1 MRDSVKIAILAIA
14 SLGMAAVFVGQGL
27 TWDNYEFFLSL
38 RLPKLLSIVLAAV
51 AISAS
56 SLVFQTITNNRILT
70 PSILGFD
77 SLYMLVQTVLLFVFG
92 GTSFWVIDA
101 IANFSLSVT
110 VMILFS
116 FALFHFYFKSKRNN
130 VFTLLLIGIVC
141 GSVFSSLA
149 NLLAMLIDPNEF
161 AVLQNVMFASFNNV
175 KGELVYLSL
184 IPLGLSLLGLWLLA
198 PKLDVLWL
206 GVDNAISLG
215 VNTKRLT
222 QITLVIVSVMVAV
235 STALVGPVLFFGLI
249 TVSLA
254 RQIFKSYQHRVL
266 IIASSLL
273 AVVLLVSGQWF
284 IEKVMAFE
292 TTVSVVINL
301 VGGLY
306 LALLHMK
313 RNTSPSRQRLGA
325 A

>member
-1 MRDSVKIAILAIA
+1 MRDSIKIATLAIA
-14 SLGMAAVFVGQGL
+14 SLGMTAIFVGQGL

-38 RLPKLLSIVLAAV
+38 RMPKLLSIVLAAV

-77 SLYMLVQTVLLFVFG
+77 SLYMLVQTSLLFVFG
-92 GTSFWVIDA
+92 GTSFWVIDS
-101 IANFSLSVT
+101 IANFGLSVS

-141 GSVFSSLA
+141 GSVFSSLS
-149 NLLAMLIDPNEF
+149 NFLAMLIDPNEF

-175 KGELVYLSL
+175 KSELVYLS
-184 IPLGLSLLGLWLLA
+184 IVPLGLCLLGLWLLA

-206 GVDNAISLG
+206 GVDNATSLG

-222 QITLVIVSVMVAV
+222 QMILVIVSVMVAV

-254 RQIFKSYQHRVL
+254 RQIFSSYQHRVL
-266 IIASSLL
+266 ILASSLL

-292 TTVSVVINL
+292 TTVSVIINL

-306 LALLHMK
+306 FMFLLL
-313 RNTSPSRQRLGA
+313 RTRIQ
-325 A
+325 

>member
-14 SLGMAAVFVGQGL
+14 SLGMTALFIGQGL

-92 GTSFWVIDA
+92 SASFWVIDS
-101 IANFSLSVT
+101 IANFSMSVA

-141 GSVFSSLA
+141 GSVFSSLS
-149 NLLAMLIDPNEF
+149 NFLAMLIDPNEF

-175 KGELVYLSL
+175 KSELVYLSIL
-184 IPLGLSLLGLWLLA
+184 PLGLSLLGLWALA

-206 GVDNAISLG
+206 GVDNATSLG

-222 QITLVIVSVMVAV
+222 QIILVIVSVMVAV

-254 RQIFKSYQHRVL
+254 RQIFSSYQHRVL
-266 IIASSLL
+266 ILASSLL

-292 TTVSVVINL
+292 TTVSVIINL

-306 LALLHMK
+306 FMFLLL
-313 RNTSPSRQRLGA
+313 RTRIQ
-325 A
+325 

>member
-14 SLGMAAVFVGQGL
+14 SLGMAAVFSGQGL

-92 GTSFWVIDA
+92 GTSLWVIDA

-116 FALFHFYFKSKRNN
+116 LALFHFYFKSKRNN

-149 NLLAMLIDPNEF
+149 NFLAMLIDPNEF

-206 GVDNAISLG
+206 GVDNATSLG

-292 TTVSVVINL
+292 TTVSVIINL

-306 LALLHMK
+306 FMFLLL
-313 RNTSPSRQRLGA
+313 RTRIQ
-325 A
+325 

>member
-149 NLLAMLIDPNEF
+149 NFLAMLIDPNEF

-206 GVDNAISLG
+206 GVDNATSLG

-292 TTVSVVINL
+292 TTVSVIINL

-306 LALLHMK
+306 FMFLLL
-313 RNTSPSRQRLGA
+313 RTRIQ
-325 A
+325 

>member
-1 MRDSVKIAILAIA
+1 MRDSVKIAILTIA

-149 NLLAMLIDPNEF
+149 NFLAMLIDPNEF

-206 GVDNAISLG
+206 GVDNATSLG

-292 TTVSVVINL
+292 TTVSVIINL

-306 LALLHMK
+306 FMFLLL
-313 RNTSPSRQRLGA
+313 RTRIQ
-325 A
+325 

>member
-14 SLGMAAVFVGQGL
+14 SLGMTALFIGQGL

-92 GTSFWVIDA
+92 SASFWVIDS
-101 IANFSLSVT
+101 IANFSMSVT

-141 GSVFSSLA
+141 GSVFSSLS
-149 NLLAMLIDPNEF
+149 NFLAMLIDPNEF

-206 GVDNAISLG
+206 GVDNATSLG

-235 STALVGPVLFFGLI
+235 STALVGPVLFFGMI

-254 RQIFKSYQHRVL
+254 RQIFRSYQHRVL

-273 AVVLLVSGQWF
+273 AIVLLVSGQWF

-292 TTVSVVINL
+292 TTVSVIINL

-306 LALLHMK
+306 FMFLLL
-313 RNTSPSRQRLGA
+313 RTRIQ
-325 A
+325 

>member
-14 SLGMAAVFVGQGL
+14 SLCMAAVFVGQGL

-92 GTSFWVIDA
+92 SASFWVVDS
-101 IANFSLSVT
+101 IANFSMSVT

-149 NLLAMLIDPNEF
+149 NFLAMLIDPNEF

-206 GVDNAISLG
+206 GVDNATSLG

-266 IIASSLL
+266 SIASSLL

-292 TTVSVVINL
+292 TTVSVIINL

-306 LALLHMK
+306 FMFLLL
-313 RNTSPSRQRLGA
+313 RTRIQ
-325 A
+325 

>member
-14 SLGMAAVFVGQGL
+14 SLCMTAVFVGQGL

-38 RLPKLLSIVLAAV
+38 RMPKLLSIVLASV

-77 SLYMLVQTVLLFVFG
+77 SLYMLVQTSLLFVFG
-92 GTSFWVIDA
+92 GTSFWVIDS
-101 IANFSLSVT
+101 IANFGLSVS

-141 GSVFSSLA
+141 GSVFSSLS
-149 NLLAMLIDPNEF
+149 NFLAMLIDPNEF

-175 KGELVYLSL
+175 KSELVYLSIL
-184 IPLGLSLLGLWLLA
+184 PLGLCLLGLWVLA

-206 GVDNAISLG
+206 GVDNATSLG

-222 QITLVIVSVMVAV
+222 QMILVIVSVMVAV

-254 RQIFKSYQHRVL
+254 RQIFSSYQHRVL
-266 IIASSLL
+266 ILASSLL

-292 TTVSVVINL
+292 TTVSVIINL

-306 LALLHMK
+306 FMFLLL
-313 RNTSPSRQRLGA
+313 RTRIQ
-325 A
+325 

>member
-14 SLGMAAVFVGQGL
+14 SLCMAAVFVGQGL

-92 GTSFWVIDA
+92 SASFWVIDS
-101 IANFSLSVT
+101 IANFSMSVT

-116 FALFHFYFKSKRNN
+116 LALFHFYFKSKRNN

-149 NLLAMLIDPNEF
+149 NFLAMLIDPNEF

-206 GVDNAISLG
+206 GVDNATSLG

-292 TTVSVVINL
+292 TTVSVIINL

-306 LALLHMK
+306 FMFLLL
-313 RNTSPSRQRLGA
+313 RTRIQ
-325 A
+325 

>member
-92 GTSFWVIDA
+92 GTSFWVIDS

-206 GVDNAISLG
+206 GVDNATSLG

-292 TTVSVVINL
+292 TTVSVIINL

-306 LALLHMK
+306 FMFLLL
-313 RNTSPSRQRLGA
+313 RTRIQ
-325 A
+325 

>member
-27 TWDNYEFFLSL
+27 AWDNYEFFLSL

-92 GTSFWVIDA
+92 STSFWVIDS
-101 IANFSLSVT
+101 IVNFSLSVT

-149 NLLAMLIDPNEF
+149 NFLAMLIDPNEF

-206 GVDNAISLG
+206 GIDNATSLG

-292 TTVSVVINL
+292 TTVSVIINL

-306 LALLHMK
+306 FMFLLL
-313 RNTSPSRQRLGA
+313 RTRIQ
-325 A
+325 

>member
-1 MRDSVKIAILAIA
+1 MRDSVKIAILTIA

-149 NLLAMLIDPNEF
+149 NFLAMLIDPNEF

-206 GVDNAISLG
+206 GVDNATSLG

-254 RQIFKSYQHRVL
+254 RQIFRSYQHRVL

-273 AVVLLVSGQWF
+273 AIVLLVSGQWF

-292 TTVSVVINL
+292 TTVSVIINL

-306 LALLHMK
+306 FMFLLL
-313 RNTSPSRQRLGA
+313 RTRIQ
-325 A
+325 

>member
-77 SLYMLVQTVLLFVFG
+77 SLYMLVQTALLFVFG

-149 NLLAMLIDPNEF
+149 NFLAMLIDPNEF

-206 GVDNAISLG
+206 GVDNATSLG

-292 TTVSVVINL
+292 TTVSVIINL

-306 LALLHMK
+306 FMFLLL
-313 RNTSPSRQRLGA
+313 RTRIQ
-325 A
+325 

>member
-14 SLGMAAVFVGQGL
+14 SLCMAAVFVGQGL

-92 GTSFWVIDA
+92 SASFWVIDS
-101 IANFSLSVT
+101 IANFSMSVT

-149 NLLAMLIDPNEF
+149 NFLAMLIDPNEF

-206 GVDNAISLG
+206 GVDNATSLG

-254 RQIFKSYQHRVL
+254 RQVFKSYQHRVL

-292 TTVSVVINL
+292 TTVSVIINL

-306 LALLHMK
+306 FMFLLL
-313 RNTSPSRQRLGA
+313 RTRIQ
-325 A
+325 

>member
-149 NLLAMLIDPNEF
+149 NFLAMLIYPNEF

-206 GVDNAISLG
+206 GVDNATSLG

-292 TTVSVVINL
+292 TTVSVIINL

-306 LALLHMK
+306 FMFLLL
-313 RNTSPSRQRLGA
+313 RTRIQ
-325 A
+325 

>member
-1 MRDSVKIAILAIA
+1 MRDSIKIAILAIA

-149 NLLAMLIDPNEF
+149 NFLAMLIDPNEF

-206 GVDNAISLG
+206 GVDNATSLG

-292 TTVSVVINL
+292 TTVSVIINL

-306 LALLHMK
+306 FMFLLL
-313 RNTSPSRQRLGA
+313 RTRIQ
-325 A
+325 

>member
-14 SLGMAAVFVGQGL
+14 SLCMAAVFVGQGL

-51 AISAS
+51 AISSS

-92 GTSFWVIDA
+92 SASFWVIDS
-101 IANFSLSVT
+101 IANFSMSVT

-149 NLLAMLIDPNEF
+149 NFLAMLIDPNEF

-206 GVDNAISLG
+206 GVDNATSLG

-254 RQIFKSYQHRVL
+254 RQIFSSYQHRVL

-273 AVVLLVSGQWF
+273 AIMLLVSGQWF

-292 TTVSVVINL
+292 TTVSVIINL

-306 LALLHMK
+306 FMFLLLRTRIH
-313 RNTSPSRQRLGA
+313 
-325 A
+325 

>member
-92 GTSFWVIDA
+92 STSFWVIDS
-101 IANFSLSVT
+101 IVNFSMSVT

-149 NLLAMLIDPNEF
+149 NFLAMLIDPNEF

-184 IPLGLSLLGLWLLA
+184 LPLGLSLLGLWLLA

-206 GVDNAISLG
+206 GVDNATSLG

-254 RQIFKSYQHRVL
+254 RQIFSSFQHRVL
-266 IIASSLL
+266 ILASSLL
-273 AVVLLVSGQWF
+273 AIVLLVSGQWF

-292 TTVSVVINL
+292 TTVSVIINL

-306 LALLHMK
+306 FMFLLL
-313 RNTSPSRQRLGA
+313 RTRIQ
-325 A
+325 

>member
-1 MRDSVKIAILAIA
+1 MRDSVKIMILIIA
-14 SLGMAAVFVGQGL
+14 SLVMAVVFIGQGL

-38 RLPKLLSIVLAAV
+38 RIPKLLSIVLAAV

-77 SLYMLVQTVLLFVFG
+77 SVYMLIQTSLLFVFG

-101 IANFSLSVT
+101 VANFSLSAAM
-110 VMILFS
+110 MIMFS
-116 FALFHFYFKSKRNN
+116 FALFHFYFKTKRNN

-141 GSVFSSLA
+141 GSVFSSLS
-149 NLLAMLIDPNEF
+149 NFLTMLIDPNEF
-161 AVLQNVMFASFNNV
+161 AVLESVMFASFNNV
-175 KGELVYLSL
+175 KGELVYLSI

-206 GVDNAISLG
+206 GVDNATSLG

-254 RQIFKSYQHRVL
+254 RQLFSSFQHRTL
-266 IIASSLL
+266 IIVSSLL

-284 IEKVMAFE
+284 IEKVMSFE

-306 LALLHMK
+306 FMFLLL
-313 RNTSPSRQRLGA
+313 RTRIQ
-325 A
+325 

>member
-101 IANFSLSVT
+101 IANFSLSAT

-149 NLLAMLIDPNEF
+149 NFLAMLIDPNEF

-206 GVDNAISLG
+206 GVDNATSLG

-292 TTVSVVINL
+292 TTVSVIINL

-306 LALLHMK
+306 FMFLLL
-313 RNTSPSRQRLGA
+313 RTRIQ
-325 A
+325 

>member
-14 SLGMAAVFVGQGL
+14 SLGMTALFIGQGL

-92 GTSFWVIDA
+92 SASFWVIDS
-101 IANFSLSVT
+101 IANFSMSVT

-141 GSVFSSLA
+141 GSVFSSLS
-149 NLLAMLIDPNEF
+149 NFLAMLIDPNEF

-206 GVDNAISLG
+206 GVDNATSLG
-215 VNTKRLT
+215 VNTKLLT

-254 RQIFKSYQHRVL
+254 RQIFRSYQHRVL

-273 AVVLLVSGQWF
+273 AIVLLVSGQWF

-292 TTVSVVINL
+292 TTVSVIINL

-306 LALLHMK
+306 FMFLLL
-313 RNTSPSRQRLGA
+313 RTRIQ
-325 A
+325 

>member
-14 SLGMAAVFVGQGL
+14 SLCMAAVFVGQGL

-92 GTSFWVIDA
+92 SASFWVIDS
-101 IANFSLSVT
+101 IANFSMSVT

-149 NLLAMLIDPNEF
+149 NFLAMLIDPNEF

-206 GVDNAISLG
+206 GVDNATSLG

-254 RQIFKSYQHRVL
+254 RQIFRSYQHRVL

-292 TTVSVVINL
+292 TTVSVIINL

-306 LALLHMK
+306 FMFLLL
-313 RNTSPSRQRLGA
+313 RTRIQ
-325 A
+325 

>member
-14 SLGMAAVFVGQGL
+14 SLCMAAVFVGQGL

-92 GTSFWVIDA
+92 SASFWVIDS
-101 IANFSLSVT
+101 IANFSMSVT

-149 NLLAMLIDPNEF
+149 NFLAMLIDPNEF

-198 PKLDVLWL
+198 PKLDVFWL
-206 GVDNAISLG
+206 GVDNATSLG

-292 TTVSVVINL
+292 TTVSVIINL

-306 LALLHMK
+306 FMFLLL
-313 RNTSPSRQRLGA
+313 RTRIQ
-325 A
+325 

>member
-14 SLGMAAVFVGQGL
+14 SLGMTALFIGQGL

-92 GTSFWVIDA
+92 SASFWVIDS
-101 IANFSLSVT
+101 IANFSMSVT

-141 GSVFSSLA
+141 GSVFSSLS
-149 NLLAMLIDPNEF
+149 NFLAMLIDPNEF

-206 GVDNAISLG
+206 GVDNATSLG

-254 RQIFKSYQHRVL
+254 RQIFRSYQHRVL

-273 AVVLLVSGQWF
+273 AIVLLVSGQWF

-292 TTVSVVINL
+292 TTVSVIINL

-306 LALLHMK
+306 FMFLLL
-313 RNTSPSRQRLGA
+313 RTRIQ
-325 A
+325 

>member
-14 SLGMAAVFVGQGL
+14 SLGMAVVFVGQGL

-92 GTSFWVIDA
+92 GTSLWVIDA

-116 FALFHFYFKSKRNN
+116 LALFHFYFKSKRNN

-149 NLLAMLIDPNEF
+149 NFLAMLIDPNEF

-206 GVDNAISLG
+206 GVDNATSLG
-215 VNTKRLT
+215 VNTRRLT

-292 TTVSVVINL
+292 TTVSVIINL

-306 LALLHMK
+306 FMFLLL
-313 RNTSPSRQRLGA
+313 RTRIQ
-325 A
+325 

>member
-14 SLGMAAVFVGQGL
+14 SLCMAAVFVGQGL

-92 GTSFWVIDA
+92 SASFWVIDS
-101 IANFSLSVT
+101 IANFSMSVT

-149 NLLAMLIDPNEF
+149 NFLAMLIDPNEF

-206 GVDNAISLG
+206 GVDNATSLG

-254 RQIFKSYQHRVL
+254 RQTFRSYQHRVL

-273 AVVLLVSGQWF
+273 AIVLLVSGQWF

-292 TTVSVVINL
+292 TTVSVIINL

-306 LALLHMK
+306 FMFLLL
-313 RNTSPSRQRLGA
+313 RTRIQ
-325 A
+325 

>member
-1 MRDSVKIAILAIA
+1 MRDSVKIAILALA
-14 SLGMAAVFVGQGL
+14 SLCMTAVFVGQGL

-38 RLPKLLSIVLAAV
+38 RMPKLLSIVLAAV
-51 AISAS
+51 AIAAS

-77 SLYMLVQTVLLFVFG
+77 SLYMLVQTSLLFVFG
-92 GTSFWVIDA
+92 GTSFWVIDS
-101 IANFSLSVT
+101 ITNFGLSVS

-141 GSVFSSLA
+141 GSVFSSLS
-149 NLLAMLIDPNEF
+149 NFLAMLIDPNEF

-175 KGELVYLSL
+175 KSELVYLS
-184 IPLGLSLLGLWLLA
+184 IFPLGLCLLGLWVLA

-206 GVDNAISLG
+206 GVDNATSLG

-222 QITLVIVSVMVAV
+222 QMVLVIVSVMVAV

-254 RQIFKSYQHRVL
+254 RQIFSSYQHRVL
-266 IIASSLL
+266 ILASSLL

-284 IEKVMAFE
+284 VEKVMAFE
-292 TTVSVVINL
+292 TTVIVIINL

-306 LALLHMK
+306 FMFLLL
-313 RNTSPSRQRLGA
+313 RTRIQ
-325 A
+325 

>member
-149 NLLAMLIDPNEF
+149 NFLAMLIDPNEF
-161 AVLQNVMFASFNNV
+161 AALQNVMFASFNNV

-206 GVDNAISLG
+206 GVDNATSLG

-292 TTVSVVINL
+292 TTVSVIINL

-306 LALLHMK
+306 FMFLLL
-313 RNTSPSRQRLGA
+313 RTRIQ
-325 A
+325 